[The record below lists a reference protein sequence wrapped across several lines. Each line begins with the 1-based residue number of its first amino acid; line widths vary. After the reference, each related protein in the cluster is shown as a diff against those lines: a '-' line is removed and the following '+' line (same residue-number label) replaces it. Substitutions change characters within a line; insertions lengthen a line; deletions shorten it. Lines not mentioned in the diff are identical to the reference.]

1 MADRAETFPPTNRK
15 TEATGYSRG
24 KSSDWSFN
32 DAIDQ
37 LGSANTGDV
46 NDWQDHY
53 VMTEIGARIGG
64 IAFTSELYVTVKMS
78 SCRDRLVTALA
89 AGTIRRA
96 AEYPTQAEPRMRR
109 RSAGRRQAHDY
120 GVAPSAVWT

>member
-1 MADRAETFPPTNRK
+1 MADSAETFPPTNQK

-24 KSSDWSFN
+24 KSSDWSFEKAFN

-53 VMTEIGARIGG
+53 VVTEIGARIGG

-78 SCRDRLVTALA
+78 
-89 AGTIRRA
+89 
-96 AEYPTQAEPRMRR
+96 
-109 RSAGRRQAHDY
+109 
-120 GVAPSAVWT
+120 